1 MTQISKKYTILFHKY
16 DTFHN
21 LLNAKLIYSP
31 ILLQELSKFHYM
43 TISENNDGGVGDMEF
58 PWFFFFFFA
67 NWGLFND
74 HSRITGL
81 QRKGKGI
88 SLTPH

>member
-43 TISENNDGGVGDMEF
+43 TISENNDGGVGDMDF
-58 PWFFFFFFA
+58 PWFFFFFF
-67 NWGLFND
+67 LP
-74 HSRITGL
+74 TGFSFMTIHES
-81 QRKGKGI
+81 QDCRGKGREF
-88 SLTPH
+88 L